1 MKNNYCI
8 ILAGGEGRRLWPCS
22 RKYMPKQFIDFF
34 GTGRTLLQQ
43 TYDRFAQFIP
53 RENIFVS
60 TFKDY
65 ENLVFEQLP
74 EIPQDNVLIEPVQ
87 MSTSP
92 AVAWASYHI
101 SSINPE
107 ANIVVSP
114 ADQHIVNTERF
125 KQQVH
130 HALDFVA
137 NNNVFLAMGV
147 PATMPNTAY
156 GYIQMGEEVKDGELY
171 RVKSFQEKPAQEYAN
186 LFVESGEFLWNTGLF
201 MWNVQSMT
209 KLMREVAPLVA
220 ERIEAA
226 AGTVA
231 KDENLALVRDYY
243 PESLSSSIDLLIL
256 DTCQNVYVYQCDFGW
271 ADVGCWPELHKVM
284 KKDVDG
290 NVVLGKGK
298 VFMSGSSNNV
308 VSVSDEKAV
317 IVNGLDGYLIAENED
332 VLVICPNDKP
342 TTVRRLA
349 DEVMVKLGEKY
360 L

>member
-74 EIPQDNVLIEPVQ
+74 DIPQGNVLIEPVQ

-114 ADQHIVNTERF
+114 ADQHIVNTKRF
-125 KQQVH
+125 EQQVH

-290 NVVLGKGK
+290 NVVLGKSK

-317 IVNGLDGYLIAENED
+317 IVNGLDGYLIAEND
-332 VLVICPNDKP
+332 NVLVICPNDKP

-349 DEVMVKLGEKY
+349 DEVMVKLGEEY

>member
-74 EIPQDNVLIEPVQ
+74 DIPQGNVLIEPVQ

-114 ADQHIVNTERF
+114 ADQHIVNTKRF
-125 KQQVH
+125 EQQVH

-290 NVVLGKGK
+290 NVVLGKSK
-298 VFMSGSSNNV
+298 VFMSGSSNNI
-308 VSVSDEKAV
+308 VSVSDKKAV
-317 IVNGLDGYLIAENED
+317 IVNGLDGYLIAEND
-332 VLVICPNDKP
+332 NVLVICPNDKP
-342 TTVRRLA
+342 ITVRRLA
-349 DEVMVKLGEKY
+349 DEVMVKLGEEY

>member
-125 KQQVH
+125 EQQVH

-243 PESLSSSIDLLIL
+243 PDSLSSSIDLLIL

-290 NVVLGKGK
+290 NVVLGKSK
-298 VFMSGSSNNV
+298 VFMSGSSNNI
-308 VSVSDEKAV
+308 VSVSDKKAV
-317 IVNGLDGYLIAENED
+317 VVNGLDGYLIAENKN

-349 DEVMVKLGEKY
+349 DEVMVKLGEEY

>member
-22 RKYMPKQFIDFF
+22 RKYLPKQFIDFF

-65 ENLVFEQLP
+65 QDLVLDQLP
-74 EIPQDNVLIEPVQ
+74 ELSRENILIEPVQ
-87 MSTSP
+87 MSTAP

-101 SSINPE
+101 SCMNPD
-107 ANIVVSP
+107 ANVVVSP
-114 ADQHIVNTERF
+114 ADQHIVDTQRF
-125 KQQVH
+125 EQQVS
-130 HALDFVA
+130 HALDFVSG
-137 NNNVFLAMGV
+137 NDVFLAMGI
-147 PATMPNTAY
+147 PASMPNTAY
-156 GYIQMGEEVKDGELY
+156 GYIQMGEEVKSGKLY

-201 MWNVQSMT
+201 LWNAQSMIH
-209 KLMREVAPLVA
+209 LMREVAPLVA

-231 KDENLALVRDYY
+231 KDEDLALVRDYY
-243 PESLSSSIDLLIL
+243 PESLSSSIDLMIL
-256 DTCQNVYVYQCDFGW
+256 DTCRNVYVYQCDFGW
-271 ADVGCWPELHKVM
+271 ADVGCWPELYKVM

-290 NVVLGKGK
+290 NVIMGKGK

-332 VLVICPNDKP
+332 VLVICPNDNP

>member
-114 ADQHIVNTERF
+114 ADQHIVNTKRF
-125 KQQVH
+125 EQQVH

-290 NVVLGKGK
+290 NVVLGKSK
-298 VFMSGSSNNV
+298 VFMSGSSNNI
-308 VSVSDEKAV
+308 VSVSDKKAV
-317 IVNGLDGYLIAENED
+317 IVNGLDGYLIAEND
-332 VLVICPNDKP
+332 NVLVICPNDKP

>member
-114 ADQHIVNTERF
+114 ADQHIVNTKRF
-125 KQQVH
+125 EQQVH

-156 GYIQMGEEVKDGELY
+156 GYIQMGKEVKAGELY

-317 IVNGLDGYLIAENED
+317 IVNGLDGYLIAEND
-332 VLVICPNDKP
+332 NVLVICPNDKP

-349 DEVMVKLGEKY
+349 DEVMVKLGEEY

>member
-1 MKNNYCI
+1 
-8 ILAGGEGRRLWPCS
+8 
-22 RKYMPKQFIDFF
+22 
-34 GTGRTLLQQ
+34 
-43 TYDRFAQFIP
+43 
-53 RENIFVS
+53 
-60 TFKDY
+60 
-65 ENLVFEQLP
+65 
-74 EIPQDNVLIEPVQ
+74 
-87 MSTSP
+87 
-92 AVAWASYHI
+92 
-101 SSINPE
+101 
-107 ANIVVSP
+107 
-114 ADQHIVNTERF
+114 
-125 KQQVH
+125 
-130 HALDFVA
+130 
-137 NNNVFLAMGV
+137 MGV

-156 GYIQMGEEVKDGELY
+156 GYIQMGEEVKAGELY

>member
-74 EIPQDNVLIEPVQ
+74 KIPQDNVLIEPVQ

-125 KQQVH
+125 EQQVH
-130 HALDFVA
+130 HALDFVE

-243 PESLSSSIDLLIL
+243 PDSLSSSIDLLIL

-290 NVVLGKGK
+290 NVVLGKSK
-298 VFMSGSSNNV
+298 VFMSGSSNNI
-308 VSVSDEKAV
+308 VSVSDKKAV
-317 IVNGLDGYLIAENED
+317 VVNGLDGYLIAENKN

-349 DEVMVKLGEKY
+349 DEVMVKLGEEY